1 MHRSIHNTVCLAL
14 LMVAAVGCSQSKNV
28 SSVNSASQISGAEFR
43 DFGNLLVD
51 KLGKNRVLLDNRE
64 EYGRKPVIMWTRMKN
79 TTNDPQ
85 ISRSYEF
92 MYNSLQEALVN
103 SGAATITD
111 RWGGADKRNQYA
123 NDVDDID
130 MSEDAAHDYTI
141 SGKASKPT
149 LLMAVEIVEA
159 KTVGRKGTQYDYDAK
174 VVLTDASTKE
184 QVWIGLIPVPPRYL
198 Q

>member
-14 LMVAAVGCSQSKNV
+14 LMMTAVGCSQSKNV

-43 DFGNLLVD
+43 EFGNLLVD
-51 KLGKNRVLLDNRE
+51 RLGENRVLLDNRE
-64 EYGRKPVIMWTRMKN
+64 EYGRKPVIMWTSMKN
-79 TTNDPQ
+79 MTNDPQ
-85 ISRSYEF
+85 ISRSYNF

-103 SGAATITD
+103 SGAATITA
-111 RWGGADKRNQYA
+111 RWGGADKRNQFA

-130 MSEDAAHDYTI
+130 MSEDVAQDYTL

-149 LLMAVEIVEA
+149 LLMAVEIVGA

-174 VVLTDASTKE
+174 VVLIDASTKE
-184 QVWIGLIPVPPRYL
+184 QVWVGLIPVPPRYL
-198 Q
+198 